1 METEKSQQEQLIALI
16 YDVREIADGRINEMV
31 PFSFVPILRGVL
43 CTLFATGRGNR
54 ENAKLITTFARGTRR
69 NSFITTFEREMH
81 ARFGR
86 IS

>member
-1 METEKSQQEQLIALI
+1 VLI

-31 PFSFVPILRGVL
+31 PLRPDIAKHFLRVVCDG
-43 CTLFATGRGNR
+43 AR
-54 ENAKLITTFARGTRR
+54 ESGKLITTFARGTRR
-69 NSFITTFEREMH
+69 NSFITTFEREIH